1 MTDGEIVKLFW
12 KRNEAAIEH
21 TRTKY
26 GSYCRSIAF
35 GILRNGEDAEECVN
49 DGLLNAWNS
58 IPPQKPRNLR
68 TYMGKLVRNVSIN
81 RFERYSAQKR
91 GGTQTESAIA
101 ELENSLSEETD
112 IFAQLEGEAIT
123 RCINALL
130 ENSSK
135 EKRIVFVRRYWYLDG
150 IADIAKAYS
159 LSESKVTSIL
169 FRMRKELK
177 EQLEKE
183 GVNL

>member
-12 KRNEAAIEH
+12 KRNENALEI

-35 GILRNGEDAEECVN
+35 NILRNGEDAEECVN
-49 DGLLNAWNS
+49 DSLLNAWNS
-58 IPPQKPRNLR
+58 IPPNKPRNLR
-68 TYMGKLVRNVSIN
+68 TYLGKLVRNVSIN
-81 RFERYSAQKR
+81 RFEHYSAQKR
-91 GGTQTESAIA
+91 GGTQTELAIS
-101 ELENSLSEETD
+101 ELENSLSDEAD
-112 IFAQLEGEAIT
+112 VFAHLEGEAIT
-123 RCINALL
+123 RCINTLL
-130 ENSSK
+130 KNNPK
-135 EKRIVFVRRYWYLDG
+135 EKRIVFVRRYWYFDS

-177 EQLEKE
+177 EALEKE

>member
-1 MTDGEIVKLFW
+1 MTDGEIVKLFL
-12 KRNEAAIEH
+12 KRNEAALEH

-35 GILRNGEDAEECVN
+35 NILHSGEDAEECVN
-49 DGLLNAWNS
+49 DSLFNAWNS
-58 IPPQKPRNLR
+58 IPPRKPRNLR

-81 RFERYSAQKR
+81 RFEHYSAQKR

-101 ELENSLSEETD
+101 ELENSLSEEMD

-123 RCINALL
+123 RCINTLL
-130 ENSSK
+130 QNSPK
-135 EKRIVFVRRYWYLDG
+135 EKRLIFVRRYWYLDS
-150 IADIAKAYS
+150 ISDIAKAYA

-177 EQLEKE
+177 EELKKE

>member
-1 MTDGEIVKLFW
+1 MTDSEIVKLFW
-12 KRNEAAIEH
+12 KRNENALEL

-35 GILRNGEDAEECVN
+35 NILRSCEDAEECVN
-49 DGLLNAWNS
+49 DSLFNAWNS

-68 TYMGKLVRNVSIN
+68 TYMGKLVRNISIN
-81 RFERYSAQKR
+81 RFEHYSAQKR
-91 GGTQTESAIA
+91 GGTQAELAIG

-112 IFAQLEGEAIT
+112 VFAQLECEVIT
-123 RCINALL
+123 RCINTLL
-130 ENSSK
+130 QNSSK
-135 EKRIVFVRRYWYLDG
+135 EKRIVFVRRYWYLDS
-150 IADIAKAYS
+150 IADIANAYS

-169 FRMRKELK
+169 FRMRNELK
-177 EQLEKE
+177 ETLEKE

>member
-12 KRNEAAIEH
+12 KRNEKALEL

-35 GILRNGEDAEECVN
+35 NILRNGEDAEECVN
-49 DGLLNAWNS
+49 DSLLNAWNS
-58 IPPQKPRNLR
+58 IPPSKPQNLR
-68 TYMGKLVRNVSIN
+68 TYMGKLVRNASIN
-81 RFERYSAQKR
+81 RFEHYSAQKR
-91 GGTQTESAIA
+91 GGTQTELAIS
-101 ELENSLSEETD
+101 ELENLLSDNGDALATFES
-112 IFAQLEGEAIT
+112 EAIT
-123 RCINALL
+123 RCINTMLQ
-130 ENSSK
+130 NSSK
-135 EKRIVFVRRYWYLDG
+135 EKRTVFVRRYWYLDS

-177 EQLEKE
+177 EELEKE

>member
-12 KRNEAAIEH
+12 KRNENALEL

-35 GILRNGEDAEECVN
+35 NILRNGEDAEECVN
-49 DGLLNAWNS
+49 DSLLNAWNS
-58 IPPQKPRNLR
+58 IPPNKPRNLR

-81 RFERYSAQKR
+81 RFEHYSAKKR
-91 GGTQTESAIA
+91 GGTQTELVLS
-101 ELENSLSEETD
+101 ELECCLPDDSTV
-112 IFAQLEGEAIT
+112 AQSVDAEMINE
-123 RCINALL
+123 CINTFL
-130 ENSSK
+130 K
-135 EKRIVFVRRYWYLDG
+135 KQPKQKRIIFVRRYWYLSSIKE
-150 IADIAKAYS
+150 IANEFS
-159 LSESKVTSIL
+159 MTESKVTSAL

-177 EQLEKE
+177 EILEKE